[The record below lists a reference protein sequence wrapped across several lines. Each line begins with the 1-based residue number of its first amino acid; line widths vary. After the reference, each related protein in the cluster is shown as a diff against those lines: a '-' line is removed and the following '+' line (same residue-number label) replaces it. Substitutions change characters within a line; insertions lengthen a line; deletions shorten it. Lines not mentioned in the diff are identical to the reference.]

1 MNWLKDIF
9 NCNATPRTIASLPIE
24 GEGNDINRLCG
35 RGVTAYSF
43 LDYGYQVYAKRT
55 KDMDY
60 DIMVKYWHGSTDGG
74 KAMARCNVPL
84 AEAMEIIPSTL
95 AENCGLSSVNVIT
108 ELRHRHLKGLKNSG
122 LKAESAQI
130 VDNTIEHHI
139 LQPALVNISALGL
152 ATEAARMI
160 LKIDDILQSR

>member
-24 GEGNDINRLCG
+24 GEGNEINRLCG

-74 KAMARCNVPL
+74 KAMMRCNVPL
-84 AEAMEIIPSTL
+84 AEAIEIIRTHDDKETYRRVRHMPQSDH
-95 AENCGLSSVNVIT
+95 AAFERRFVDPERQRNNVRRVQQRLT
-108 ELRHRHLKGLKNSG
+108 VSNPRGH
-122 LKAESAQI
+122 
-130 VDNTIEHHI
+130 
-139 LQPALVNISALGL
+139 
-152 ATEAARMI
+152 
-160 LKIDDILQSR
+160 